1 MQRALAE
8 KGRALLKQHAGVRA
22 TLPTFADLPAWARVG
37 IFASAGEHPSY
48 VRFSNG
54 SAGHAPDRAPDVR
67 GIALKIVGVPGKKLI
82 QGLEEAKTQDFL
94 GALTN
99 SVPFRNPKEFVGV
112 VLAAAGSPLL
122 LLPRMIGAL
131 GFRFFGMLPK
141 LQAPLKLR
149 PVSTSA
155 TRAFR

>member
-1 MQRALAE
+1 MPASVQRSIRSLTCPR
-8 KGRALLKQHAGVRA
+8 GRASESLLR
-22 TLPTFADLPAWARVG
+22 PA
-37 IFASAGEHPSY
+37 STPSY

-94 GALTN
+94 GILTN

>member
-1 MQRALAE
+1 
-8 KGRALLKQHAGVRA
+8 
-22 TLPTFADLPAWARVG
+22 
-37 IFASAGEHPSY
+37 

-94 GALTN
+94 GILTN

>member
-82 QGLEEAKTQDFL
+82 RVSRRRRRRT
-94 GALTN
+94 
-99 SVPFRNPKEFVGV
+99 S
-112 VLAAAGSPLL
+112 S
-122 LLPRMIGAL
+122 
-131 GFRFFGMLPK
+131 
-141 LQAPLKLR
+141 APSR
-149 PVSTSA
+149 TPCRSGT
-155 TRAFR
+155 